1 MSSKVTQ
8 ATALLI
14 VFIHGFKGSADTT
27 FEDFPNRLAHVLGE
41 THSGLA
47 IESLVYPTYDTK
59 GRLDTAV
66 DNFIEW
72 LTEKTLEF
80 ESKPLL
86 DPDTQEALPASQTG
100 RGGGAGSLK
109 IIVAGHSMGGLVGVD
124 AALAIARSATSSE
137 SPANDPNP
145 SPIWPRICGVIA
157 YDTPYFGVH
166 PNTFK
171 HGIDKVSE
179 YVQAASAIG
188 ALFAPMGG
196 ALAAGW
202 GARQDAAGNGS
213 RSGDRSPASPDSAW
227 GNWGWGSNNSGPA
240 AKPSSSST
248 LGSSRAGG
256 GEASTSSSRSVRQN
270 SNSATEEK
278 SKDESAAVKKGW
290 SSSMLAAGG
299 AALLVGGAAAF
310 MKQQQIR
317 EGVGSSYTWVQD
329 HLAFVGNLWDPEAQR
344 QRLDS
349 LVDLPTILFHCFYTE
364 LPPSRSKGH
373 DKTRTFMV
381 LPPRGASSARS
392 FTPVTNSKAT
402 DEVDAH
408 VTMFSATKNPSYFQ
422 LGQKSASIISAVLAD
437 EAAFGQSSRA
447 QAATDE
453 EPEVAEGLRQG
464 DREATAEPTA

>member
-1 MSSKVTQ
+1 MSSEVVQ

-27 FEDFPNRLAHVLGE
+27 FEDFPNRLAHMLGA
-41 THSGLA
+41 THPELT
-47 IESLVYPTYDTK
+47 IESVVYPTYDTK
-59 GRLDTAV
+59 GRLDAAV

-72 LTEKTLEF
+72 LTEKTLEY
-80 ESKPLL
+80 ESKPMLH
-86 DPDTQEALPASQTG
+86 PMTEEPLPASQTG

-109 IIVAGHSMGGLVGVD
+109 IIIAGHSMGGLVGVD
-124 AALAIARSATSSE
+124 AALAIARSATPSTASEKSSTE
-137 SPANDPNP
+137 IT
-145 SPIWPRICGVIA
+145 PIWPRVCGVIA

-171 HGIDKVSE
+171 HGIGKVSE
-179 YVQAASAIG
+179 YVQAASALG

-202 GARQDAAGNGS
+202 GARQEANATGAGGGGGGNRSSPTSPGGADGWASWAFGGS
-213 RSGDRSPASPDSAW
+213 ST
-227 GNWGWGSNNSGPA
+227 
-240 AKPSSSST
+240 SST
-248 LGSSRAGG
+248 LGSNRAGG
-256 GEASTSSSRSVRQN
+256 GEASTSSSRSLRPN
-270 SNSATEEK
+270 STAEEEK
-278 SKDESAAVKKGW
+278 TNASAAARSNW
-290 SSSMLAAGG
+290 SSALYAAGG
-299 AALLVGGAAAF
+299 AAILAGGAAAF

-317 EGVGSSYTWVQD
+317 EGVGSSYNYVQD

-349 LVDLPTILFHCFYTE
+349 LVAMPSILFHCFYTE
-364 LPPSRSKGH
+364 MPASRALGREQA
-373 DKTRTFMV
+373 RTFII
-381 LPPRGASSARS
+381 LPPRGASSSRS
-392 FTPVTNSKAT
+392 FTPMMNSRAT

-408 VTMFSATKNPSYFQ
+408 VTMFSSIKNPSYFH
-422 LGQKSASIISAVLAD
+422 LGTKSASIISEVLAD

-464 DREATAEPTA
+464 DRGATTEPPSES